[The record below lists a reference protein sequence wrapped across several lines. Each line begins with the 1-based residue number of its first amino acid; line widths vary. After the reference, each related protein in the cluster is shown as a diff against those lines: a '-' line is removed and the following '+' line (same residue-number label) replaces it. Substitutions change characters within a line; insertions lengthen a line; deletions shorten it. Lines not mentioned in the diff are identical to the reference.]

1 MNYVG
6 IDIAK
11 TKHYASV
18 VNSNGEVL
26 VDAFPFYNSKDGF
39 DFLMDKLSNID
50 LNNSIFGMESTGH
63 YGENLIS
70 FLKEKGLKIG
80 IINPIQTNSLR
91 KSNIRKTKT
100 DKVDTFLISKCMMLG
115 NYSLLKQKDFEI
127 IKLRSLTRFREELVQ
142 DRTRLKVRLV
152 ACIDQLFPELDSFFK
167 GNLHLNTCYSLLE
180 KYSSPSEIKK
190 VRIDT
195 LTKLINNSS
204 KGRYT
209 KDDAI
214 KLKDLAN
221 SSIGINNP
229 SLSIQIKC
237 LLKQIELITSQIK
250 EIELETKSIMDSI
263 NSPILTVPGIG
274 YTLGAVIISEIGDIN
289 RFSHPCKLL
298 AFAGLDPSVIQ
309 SGNFNASSTKIS
321 KRGSSSLRY
330 AIMKAASLIIW
341 NNQTFNSYYTKKI
354 NQGKPHNVVLGHI
367 SHKLVRIIFKLL
379 KNNEKFELD

>member
-1 MNYVG
+1 MNYIG

-50 LNNSIFGMESTGH
+50 LSNSIFGMESTGH

-70 FLKEKGLKIG
+70 FLKEKGFKIG

-100 DKVDTFLISKCMMLG
+100 DKVDTFLIAKCMMLG

-152 ACIDQLFPELDSFFK
+152 ACVDQLFPELDSFFK

-204 KGRYT
+204 KGRYI

-330 AIMKAASLIIW
+330 ALMKAASLIIW